1 MANPRAD
8 VGIPTSP
15 GSFEAWM
22 RFFLEDGGM
31 HWKRRHVWSCGA
43 MLEND
48 TWILWI
54 VYIFLWCS
62 LGF

>member
-15 GSFEAWM
+15 GSWEAWM

-31 HWKRRHVWSCGA
+31 HWKRRHVWSSG
-43 MLEND
+43 EN
-48 TWILWI
+48 
-54 VYIFLWCS
+54 V
-62 LGF
+62 GE